1 VMSEMQ
7 ARIEETAG
15 TGPVTVAEY
24 HRMGELG
31 IIGPDERVEL
41 LDGKLIPMPPIGPEH
56 AYTIETLNERLVR
69 HFAGRASVRVQ
80 LPVAL
85 DDRSEPQPDFTLR
98 RRPPSDTLPAHPT
111 PAETL
116 LAVEVSLSSLAFDR
130 GTKLRAYA
138 RGGIREYWI
147 VDLVHERVEV
157 YRDPRGER
165 YAVHRTVHRG
175 ESVAPAEFPE
185 DSIAV
190 DEILPPPNTSGR
202 GGAGARR
209 SQSRR

>member
-1 VMSEMQ
+1 MSEMQ
-7 ARIEETAG
+7 ARFEETAR
-15 TGPVTVAEY
+15 TGPITVAEY

-56 AYTIETLNERLVR
+56 GYTVETLNERLVR
-69 HFAGRASVRVQ
+69 LFAGRAWVRVQ

-85 DDRSEPQPDFTLR
+85 DDYSEPQPDFALR

-111 PAETL
+111 AAETL

-138 RGGIREYWI
+138 RRGIREYWI
-147 VDLVHERVEV
+147 VDLVHDRVEV
-157 YRDPRGER
+157 YREPRGER
-165 YAVHRTVHRG
+165 YTEHRTVRRG
-175 ESVAPAEFPE
+175 ESVAPAEFP
-185 DSIAV
+185 DDPIAV
-190 DEILPPPNTSGR
+190 DDILPPRKT
-202 GGAGARR
+202 GGPGGGARR
-209 SQSRR
+209 SRSQR

>member
-7 ARIEETAG
+7 GRIEETAA
-15 TGPVTVAEY
+15 TGPITVAEY

-56 AYTIETLNERLVR
+56 AYTVTSLNERLVLQ
-69 HFAGRASVRVQ
+69 FAERASVRVQ

-85 DDRSEPQPDFTLR
+85 DDCSEPQPDFTLCPC
-98 RRPPSDTLPAHPT
+98 PPKGTLPDHPT

-138 RGGIREYWI
+138 RRGIREYWI

-185 DSIAV
+185 DAIAV
-190 DEILPPPNTSGR
+190 DDILPPRKT
-202 GGAGARR
+202 GGPGGGARR
-209 SQSRR
+209 SRSQR